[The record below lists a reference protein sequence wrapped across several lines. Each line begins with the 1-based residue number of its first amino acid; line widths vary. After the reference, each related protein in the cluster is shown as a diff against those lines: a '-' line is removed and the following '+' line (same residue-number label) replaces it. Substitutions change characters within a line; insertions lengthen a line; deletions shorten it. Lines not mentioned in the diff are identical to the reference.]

1 MKKST
6 KKIVILV
13 ILLLELAWAAWPRL
27 YMHGYILDEAYRNAE
42 RKVVL
47 YAWLRQQT
55 PETKAAY
62 DAEVK
67 LLDRHIEMRDA
78 AILAAGLVVNAV
90 GIYLFW
96 RHASTKT
103 TA

>member
-6 KKIVILV
+6 KKTVIVV
-13 ILLLELAWAAWPRL
+13 ILLLELVWVVWPRL

-42 RKVVL
+42 RKAVL
-47 YAWLRQQT
+47 IAWLEHRT

-67 LLDRHIEMRDA
+67 LLEMRGA
-78 AILAAGLVVNAV
+78 AILAGGLVINAV

-96 RHASTKT
+96 KHAPTKT
-103 TA
+103 MA